1 MKPAKSSLA
10 AVIFAGM
17 AIPQDLPPG
26 VLLLSRVKHHIQEE
40 LKNLPNITCLE
51 TVQREYQPSG
61 GKIRPLDTI
70 SLEVLTNGHTE
81 LFASP
86 GDRKFS
92 ARHPISVAGSGVLGN
107 GLFGLYLKDIL
118 LSANVSI
125 EYKGQEEAGGRRLA
139 RYDYRLPAIWSGEV
153 IQTPQGSGTVGL
165 HGSFWVDQ
173 QTYDVLRLE
182 LNADDFPPTLPLTE
196 AVTSINYARTDL
208 AGNVVVLL
216 PESAEFRMA
225 KFSGEISHNRI
236 EFTHCRAFETQSAVS
251 FDASDS
257 AGQAPSF
264 GVSSIDDTLR
274 PLPGDLQIVV
284 KLQSRISGDMAVG
297 TLIDGVVADK
307 VAAKK
312 GAVLIPAGSSV
323 RGRVRRLERYM
334 DPVPYFVVALEFTEV
349 ELQGIR
355 YRFYADLVEIEATPG
370 VEQTLVYN
378 SSIRVRHTPT
388 SQMSNTF
395 PDISKTPTSG
405 EVVEGEDLEIKRTRE
420 RLWLPN
426 LPGVATFFFKGSKL
440 DLPQS
445 LRTVWKTRRWPPV
458 SP

>member
-1 MKPAKSSLA
+1 MKPATFTLA

-40 LKNLPNITCLE
+40 LKKLPNITCLE
-51 TVQREYQPSG
+51 TVQREYQPPR
-61 GKIRPLDTI
+61 GKMRPLDTI
-70 SLEVLTNGHTE
+70 CLEVLTNGHKE

-92 ARHPISVAGSGVLGN
+92 ARHPISHAGSGVLGN

-118 LSANVSI
+118 LNAYVSI
-125 EYKGQEEAGGRRLA
+125 EYKGEEEAGGRRLA
-139 RYDYRLPAIWSGEV
+139 RFDYRLPVMWSGEV
-153 IQTPQGSGTVGL
+153 IQTPEGSGTVGL
-165 HGSFWVDQ
+165 HGSFWVDE

-196 AVTSINYARTDL
+196 AVTRINYARTGL

-236 EFTHCRAFETQSAVS
+236 EFTHCRAFETQSAVN
-251 FDASDS
+251 FDAPDS
-257 AGQAPSF
+257 AEQAPRF
-264 GVSSIDDTLR
+264 GVSSIDDMLR
-274 PLPGDLQIVV
+274 PLPGGLQIVV
-284 KLQSRISGDMAVG
+284 KLRSRISGDMAVG

-312 GAVLIPAGSSV
+312 GAVLIPAGSPV
-323 RGRVRRLERYM
+323 RGRVRRMERYA
-334 DPVPYFVVALEFTEV
+334 DPFPYFVVALEFTEV

-355 YRFYADLVEIEATPG
+355 HRFYAELVEIEATPG

-378 SSIRVRHTPT
+378 SATRVRHTAT
-388 SQMSNTF
+388 SQLSNTL
-395 PDISKTPTSG
+395 PDILNPPTTG
-405 EVVEGEDLEIKRTRE
+405 ELVEGEDMEIKRTRE

-426 LPGVATFFFKGSKL
+426 LPGVATFFFKGDRL
-440 DLPQS
+440 DLPQGF
-445 LRTVWKTRRWPPV
+445 RTVWKTRRWPPV